1 GLFPVQELDYQ
12 WDALGNLTSRHN
24 QSVNAGGSGQKN
36 LRESFCYDGLN
47 RLLKSHQGNL
57 SGSCSLASADQ
68 DVTYD
73 GLGNITR
80 KAGVG
85 EYTYGQAAGPHA
97 VTKAGSAAYTYDHN
111 GNMISGD
118 GRTLTYNSAD
128 QAVEIRTAGQ
138 TTHFH
143 YDADG
148 NRYQRV
154 DYEGNRTVT
163 TVYLGNV
170 ERVHVEGSN
179 SYT

>member
-1 GLFPVQELDYQ
+1 DPYFGRLQHQRASVESLFPVQELDYQ

-47 RLLKSHQGNL
+47 RLIKSHQGSL
-57 SGSCSLASADQ
+57 SSSCSLGNSDQ

-97 VTKAGSAAYTYDHN
+97 VTKAGGTGYTYDHN
-111 GNMISGD
+111 G
-118 GRTLTYNSAD
+118 
-128 QAVEIRTAGQ
+128 
-138 TTHFH
+138 
-143 YDADG
+143 
-148 NRYQRV
+148 
-154 DYEGNRTVT
+154 
-163 TVYLGNV
+163 
-170 ERVHVEGSN
+170 
-179 SYT
+179 